1 MIRAM
6 TSNPLV
12 AHATPPVPGPGR
24 GSGAGEEAGGPVGSD
39 NRQARSRRTGA
50 AARRRAR
57 QREIVEATRALF
69 DAREM
74 RDANIDD
81 IARAVGVNRAII
93 YRHFASKDELFALTL
108 AEYLEELDQRLADV
122 DDAARP
128 APERLAAVAGAY
140 ADFCL
145 QYPAFLDC
153 ALALLRQPG
162 EYLLAELSEAALQ
175 RVGRFMVASLARI
188 ADVLRAGT
196 EAGDFAVEDAD
207 VTANMIY
214 LQTLGSL
221 HIARSG
227 FIVRDAGHG
236 VPEVA
241 PVDSDQFRG
250 LVVRT
255 CLAAARA

>member
-1 MIRAM
+1 MILAM
-6 TSNPLV
+6 TSNPAV
-12 AHATPPVPGPGR
+12 ADATPPVPGPGR
-24 GSGAGEEAGGPVGSD
+24 GGGPEAAAGAPV
-39 NRQARSRRTGA
+39 QARNRRSGA
-50 AARRRAR
+50 AARRRER

-108 AEYLEELDQRLADV
+108 AEYLQELDQRLAEI
-122 DDAARP
+122 DDPTRT
-128 APERLAAVAGAY
+128 APERLATVAEAY

-162 EYLLAELSEAALQ
+162 QYLLAELSEATLQ
-175 RVGRFMVASLARI
+175 RVGRFMVAGLGRI
-188 ADVLRAGT
+188 AAVLRAGT

-214 LQTLGSL
+214 LQTLGAL

-227 FIVRDAGHG
+227 FIVRDAGQG
-236 VPEVA
+236 IPEVA
-241 PVDSDQFRG
+241 PVDSDQFRR
-250 LVVRT
+250 LVVRS
-255 CLAAARA
+255 CLAAARS

>member
-6 TSNPLV
+6 TSNPVV
-12 AHATPPVPGPGR
+12 ADATPPAPGPGR
-24 GSGAGEEAGGPVGSD
+24 GAGSGEVGD
-39 NRQARSRRTGA
+39 PPAQARSRRSGA
-50 AARRRAR
+50 AARRRER

-69 DAREM
+69 DQREM

-108 AEYLEELDQRLADV
+108 AEYLAELDQRLAEI
-122 DDAARP
+122 DDPSRP
-128 APERLAAVAGAY
+128 APERLATVAGGY

-162 EYLLAELSEAALQ
+162 EYLLSELSEAALQ
-175 RVGRFMVASLARI
+175 RVGRSMVASLGRI

-214 LQTLGSL
+214 LQTLGAL

-227 FIVRDAGHG
+227 FIVRDAGQG
-236 VPEVA
+236 MPEVA

-250 LVVRT
+250 LVVRS
-255 CLAAARA
+255 CLAAARS